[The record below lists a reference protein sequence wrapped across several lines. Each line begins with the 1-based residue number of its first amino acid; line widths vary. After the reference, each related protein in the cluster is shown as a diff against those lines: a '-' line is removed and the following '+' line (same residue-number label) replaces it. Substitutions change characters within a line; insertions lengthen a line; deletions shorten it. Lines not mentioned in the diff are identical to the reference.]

1 MNGRIRSECYIMNKD
16 ATIRHIVERLG
27 TAEINY
33 RDNTGR
39 GRDVFEAGV
48 LIPLLFTAGQ
58 QADDGEWSFLLSK
71 RSAAVSQS
79 GDLSGPGGKLEPFWD
94 RLLRFFIVRG
104 FPSLMR
110 GNERMYADKRGKAAF
125 DTITLFLASAVR
137 ESWEEIRLSPFNL
150 RFLGPLPPRNL
161 FMFTKTIFPVV
172 GLIEKNRG
180 LRPNQEVDKL
190 IEIPLDAFYHEENYG
205 SLSIPPPKGA
215 VNGADHKQ
223 TFPCLIHTDS
233 DGEEEVLW
241 GATFS
246 IIMSFL
252 GIVFDFEL
260 PQIRPERIITRP
272 LQPNYLGGNRA
283 RPSKLLDK
291 ILPGR

>member
-1 MNGRIRSECYIMNKD
+1 MNKD
-16 ATIRHIVERLG
+16 TIIRHIVERLG
-27 TAEINY
+27 TTEINY
-33 RDNTGR
+33 REDP
-39 GRDVFEAGV
+39 GRDAAVFEAGV
-48 LIPLLFTAGQ
+48 LIPLFFTAGQ
-58 QADDGEWSFLLSK
+58 SRNDGELSFLLSK

-94 RLLRFFIVRG
+94 HLLRFFIIRG

-110 GNERMYADKRGKAAF
+110 GDARMYAGKRGKTAF
-125 DTITLFLASAVR
+125 DTITLFLANAVR

-161 FMFTKTIFPVV
+161 LMFTKTIFPVV
-172 GLIEKNRG
+172 GLIEKRWG
-180 LRPNQEVDKL
+180 FRPNREVDKL

-205 SLSIPPPKGA
+205 LLSIRSQEDAAGSSG
-215 VNGADHKQ
+215 NDRC
-223 TFPCLIHTDS
+223 FPCLIHTDS
-233 DGEEEVLW
+233 DGEEEILW

-246 IIMSFL
+246 IITSFM

-260 PQIRPERIITRP
+260 PQIQPERTITRP
-272 LQPNYLGGNRA
+272 LQPDYLGGSRT
-283 RPSKLLDK
+283 RSSKLLDK

>member
-1 MNGRIRSECYIMNKD
+1 LNGRIRSECYIMNKD

-33 RDNTGR
+33 RDNTGL

-79 GDLSGPGGKLEPFWD
+79 GDLSGTGGKLEPFWD
-94 RLLRFFIVRG
+94 RLLRFFIIRG
-104 FPSLMR
+104 IPPLMK
-110 GNERMYADKRGKAAF
+110 GDVRMYAGKRGKAAF
-125 DTITLFLASAVR
+125 DTITLFLANAVR

-172 GLIEKNRG
+172 GLIEKKGG

-190 IEIPLDAFYHEENYG
+190 IEIPLDAFYHEENYA
-205 SLSIPPPKGA
+205 LFSIQAPKGA
-215 VNGADHKQ
+215 PDGAGNDQ
-223 TFPCLIHTDS
+223 RFPCLIHTDS
-233 DGEEEVLW
+233 DGEEEILW
-241 GATFS
+241 GATLG
-246 IIMSFL
+246 IITSFL

-260 PQIRPERIITRP
+260 PQIQPERIITRP
-272 LQPNYLGGNRA
+272 LHPDYLGGNRT

-291 ILPGR
+291 ILPDR